1 MTDDAARAYLAGLQW
16 LSRRE
21 LTEAQLRQRLA
32 RRAFAPDII
41 DTAITRLRE
50 ERALDDQRA
59 ALACART
66 EVRLRGRGRRRV
78 EQRLITLGINR
89 DVARCAVAEA
99 FGDVDEAALIDR
111 AIDRR
116 LRRGESLDNTAVRAR
131 LYRYLLGQGF
141 DGDRVAA
148 ALRRRAS
155 REAL

>member
-89 DVARCAVAEA
+89 DVARGAVAEA

-116 LRRGESLDNTAVRAR
+116 LRRGESLADRAVRAR
-131 LYRYLLGQGF
+131 VYRFLLGQGF
-141 DGDRVAA
+141 DGDRVAE

-155 REAL
+155 RDAL